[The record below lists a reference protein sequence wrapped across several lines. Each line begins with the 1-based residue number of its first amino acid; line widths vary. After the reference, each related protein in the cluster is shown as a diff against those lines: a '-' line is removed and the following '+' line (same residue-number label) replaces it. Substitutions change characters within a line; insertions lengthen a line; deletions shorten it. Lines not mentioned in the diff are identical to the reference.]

1 MMSLIRYCFFI
12 LVTIS
17 ITYSTEAQSVASTT
31 KETVKAPKPFRII
44 TSGKEITVKSTKNI
58 KSIMVWTAG
67 GHRLLEQ
74 KDINAASYNFRI
86 TVNENIF
93 FLMVQMADG
102 KVFSEKIG
110 IR

>member
-1 MMSLIRYCFFI
+1 MMSFIRCCLFF
-12 LVTIS
+12 LVTIT
-17 ITYSTEAQSVASTT
+17 ITYSTEAQSIASTT
-31 KETVKAPKPFRII
+31 KEAGKAPKPFRII
-44 TSGKEITVKSTKNI
+44 TAGKEITVKGTKNI

-86 TVNENIF
+86 TVKENIF

-110 IR
+110 VR